1 MSEGQGKRRIGQG
14 MKPRDKQAE
23 DKHSHP
29 LTHKDHTEPHE
40 DCAECA
46 PTAEGQPESI
56 IEPILA
62 RQEGEQSDDH
72 LEPETVQNLDS
83 PETAGVAQSD
93 PLEEALAE
101 SRKFYEPVIGPKEVA
116 LRNDPQYPELTEAEM
131 DATAGKVADQFVR
144 ELTIEEMEAI
154 APMSSNWTPAPLR
167 MELQGP
173 GGGIIEIPS
182 GIWQIDPAGQE
193 WANIGAIRF
202 ESRLGLQPDGSYKI
216 VTTIPEGY
224 WQAVKDWAESDGATP
239 EEWINRQLSGYL
251 ENWGSPAKGR

>member
-40 DCAECA
+40 DCEECA
-46 PTAEGQPESI
+46 AAVPTTEGQPESI

-83 PETAGVAQSD
+83 EKTASVAQSD
-93 PLEEALAE
+93 GWNIEELMLQSA
-101 SRKFYEPVIGPKEVA
+101 
-116 LRNDPQYPELTEAEM
+116 PEHTVGVDTSSGVDVTVTTVLTPAEM
-131 DATAGKVADQFVR
+131 DATAEKIGNQFVA
-144 ELTIEEMEAI
+144 ELAMEPCECHDAEGKRNWPAI
-154 APMSSNWTPAPLR
+154 MDMVDKQRIIFAQSNP
-167 MELQGP
+167 
-173 GGGIIEIPS
+173 
-182 GIWQIDPAGQE
+182 
-193 WANIGAIRF
+193 
-202 ESRLGLQPDGSYKI
+202 LGLQPDGSYKV

-224 WQAVKDWAESDGATP
+224 WQAVKDWAESDGVTP
-239 EEWINRQLSGYL
+239 EDWINRQLSGYL